1 MDPSFDLEGK
11 TNILADIKK
20 KIEKNYEIH
29 TNTVAT
35 LFGKVFVRIAT
46 DAVIA
51 AAKLI
56 ASATLT
62 RKHIATNI
70 SPSGT
75 WSNTLKEN
83 KTILKCKVG
92 FNFFTF

>member
-1 MDPSFDLEGK
+1 M
-11 TNILADIKK
+11 
-20 KIEKNYEIH
+20 
-29 TNTVAT
+29 AT
-35 LFGKVFVRIAT
+35 LFGKAFVRIEK

-62 RKHIATNI
+62 RKHIAINI
-70 SPSGT
+70 GPSGT

-83 KTILKCKVG
+83 KTILKCKAG
-92 FNFFTF
+92 FNFFPF